1 MADVK
6 LTVGVEYS
14 PSLVNFQD
22 AIGKIAKSVNSNPP
36 KIKVQLD
43 TNSARTELA
52 KLQNQI
58 KALGNQKIKIEAVTS
73 NKNTGNDS
81 AKNESTK
88 KLTSDT
94 TAYNKA
100 LKSVN
105 DLLIQLNKNQERW
118 SQAGSGTS
126 SAAYNDYVKQI
137 SAAESLKSS
146 LESGNL
152 TGKQFNETLTQIKA
166 SASEAAKSINFAG
179 EDTKALE
186 NLTAGTKEYNDA
198 LMKIATLRE
207 KIQTNLSKWSAAEKG
222 TSSNEYNSLKQQVTE
237 LDNLEAKIKSLN
249 ATRPEFANQFSA
261 ISQAASDASIKIKQA
276 GEDTILLIKDTQQ
289 YNDAMAKI
297 TNARADIQQKLKDWT
312 AAKNGK
318 SSESYEALKSADKAY
333 KDLGDRLESGAM
345 KANEFNN
352 SFSNVSA
359 TVNQASSEIR
369 SAGEN
374 TLSLGDKLTNVTKF
388 AAQFVSATRIIYAA
402 IRTFKDMARTSIE
415 IESAMNR
422 IQIVTGATD
431 SQMENF
437 FAEAT
442 SRAKELGTSITD
454 IAGSIETFSRLGYQ
468 LEDASE
474 LAKYATIM
482 SNVADVDVETA
493 TTGITSI
500 IKGFDMDVSNAEH
513 VSDVLVEVGQK
524 YAISAE
530 ELMQAF
536 ERGGASMNASNT
548 SFEKTAALFAAT
560 NASLQN
566 AAKTGT
572 VWNTVSARIRSAT
585 KELEEMGEST
595 EDLAGGFSK
604 YRDELLART
613 GVDIQDAS
621 GRYRDL
627 YDIFVD
633 IAKVWDTLADDQSKA
648 RVGEILGGTRNQ
660 AAIMSTITNIKDA
673 ISAYDSAMNSAGV
686 STEANNK
693 YMETTAAHIG
703 QLKAS
708 FQELSSDVFDSNV
721 MKVFVDGLRGIVEI
735 IDFLIDHIGILGV
748 IGATAAVTLVAK
760 LGGIVPAISLITTS
774 IERAIITAGGLSN
787 ALAVALPFAGLIAFA
802 GAIAYVATSFDR
814 VKDSAT
820 EAIGE
825 YEQTKGRL
833 ETVNQELETT
843 RSKLEGLEGRTLKA
857 VDPEEYERLV
867 QYNNELEREQ
877 RILEHAAAID
887 KKQAAS
893 QANDVLT
900 HYQRWSSDTT
910 NPDAFGVDTS
920 YREGTIIDK
929 INDYT
934 DRINKKREEYNNISN
949 SLDTK
954 TKELDVAE
962 ANNDK
967 KTAKSLEKEIESL
980 EKYRDKVDSA
990 ISNLESERQ
999 KDIDDTSEFF
1009 NALKDVEGY
1018 EDVFNAYDDALNRV
1032 DESIGIVSDSTSNMA
1047 GESGAAAIEIESL
1060 STTFDRTKD
1069 SAEKYSKTL
1078 SSLQSALNEQGTG
1091 KSLSL
1096 EAFNSDELKEYK
1108 SALEY
1113 TNGTLQYNLDKV
1125 NEITAA
1131 KAEEEKATISANKA
1145 QAQSKYLENAKEID
1159 ELRESLETYKDM
1171 SQDERSAI
1179 ENNIQ
1184 SLLNENS
1191 TIVDNCAA
1199 YDLMTAS
1206 INEATSAYQNWINAQ
1221 SASETG
1227 DMFDSAKT
1235 AFQKIDEVLTGN
1247 TTKKNTKDK
1256 EVSENYGK
1264 VGRKDYQAAIDFVVP
1279 ETIDR
1284 DDADAVESYIESI
1297 SSYFTYDS
1305 TGSMSGL
1312 NIDTF
1317 LDNAVKEGLM
1327 TVEGDDYKVAGQKT
1341 MQDFADGLGLSL
1353 PLVQAIFGELQEYDF
1368 EFSWADEAPKTL
1380 GDMAVEAREASEAL
1394 RSMEEHSDIKLV
1406 MDVSKFE
1413 DTSKA
1418 IEALEDNIEQM
1429 NKLKATVP
1437 VDSSEVE
1444 YANSIIQYCIAQK
1457 QTLSAPLVM
1466 SVDTSQV
1473 SGAIGDALSL
1483 MQQFQETQN
1492 TKELMTS
1499 VNAEADTSQVDAAI
1513 SDITEK
1519 INNLPQD
1526 VKTNVGINVEG
1537 EASITDIQNAIN
1549 SITSSDQLVKIG
1561 VDTSAIDG
1569 YLPENKDADAVY
1581 GVDDSAVKQY
1591 KAPDKNAIV
1600 TYDVNHKAV
1609 DAYNPNN
1616 LNRTV
1621 TYTYKTVGSPPSG
1634 GNGVNGTAHASGTAA
1649 ASGNWGTAAGGT
1661 TLVGELG
1668 REIVVDPRTGKWYT
1682 VGDTGAEFVN
1692 IPRGAIVFNHLQ
1704 TEDLLEDGYAI
1715 GRASALASGTAL
1727 VTGGGKK
1734 PKYRKSSGSRSSD
1747 SGGRKSSS
1755 SKKKSS
1761 SSKKK
1766 SSSKKSSSS
1775 KDTDETLK
1783 NFKEWL
1789 SKLFDWIEIRIK
1801 RVQDKI
1807 DKYVNDAKWA
1817 EQSGFYGTAADNYRG
1832 AINTTATLITN
1843 QKDAR
1848 DRYNVQAERTLSKA
1862 ISSGLISRDQASTIR
1877 KKVANGTIEI
1887 SEYNERMQEV
1897 VKSYQSWYDKAKTA
1911 SNAIS
1916 ELHQKIRDYINDLK
1930 AVRDAQRKATIERIN
1945 NNVSIGTGGTNY
1957 MPGIANNQ
1965 LRYQNVQLENQNS
1978 AYSYEVSAF
1987 SNDILKLAS
1996 GAAGSING
2004 ILKGKGLSKIKNK
2017 NNREAYKKA
2026 LKQAKTLMWSQE
2038 IVPDSILNTIK
2049 KYSLEIYN
2057 KIYAYNLAIGKLEEA
2072 RMEQALNYSDTSA
2085 EIYKNIAETYK
2096 NTDDKTN
2103 STIDLIDA
2111 RISNATSA
2119 SEKNAYIDKQIAQY
2133 NQLLVNDDKEIQEY
2147 ESLRRT
2153 SASTISS
2160 SNAITSRLSSLS
2172 ASARSNYQRII
2183 DSVRATVRAGN
2194 YISASMLAS
2203 LADMYSKGY
2212 ITAAFYQACIDYNNA
2227 LDSKN
2232 NAIAQKEID
2241 AETVKQQKL
2250 ALGQEKF
2257 TNIENE
2263 YETKRS
2269 AIDASSS
2276 YIGAIQSTKTT
2287 RGAKL
2292 TASDYKSLIDN
2303 SKKQQELYLQEINSL
2318 QNVIRSNLA
2327 NGYWTT
2333 SSQEYK
2339 EALISLENYKTSMQE
2354 CITTQEEYNNS
2365 IAQIPLDTIEAA
2377 LDLLDSIADY
2387 NKSVSD
2393 LKTAMG
2399 KDLAESDYLDQ
2410 ITDNTNKIKKHS
2422 EERAKVYSYYLSA
2435 LASSDKVFGGKTA
2448 DEWMQMYN
2456 SIGATINGLKA
2467 DNEALKDSMRDDVY
2481 WRSFERAH
2489 DAANRLHDVL
2499 SGIADLIDED
2509 MYYDENGDLTS
2520 YGISQVAN
2528 LVKEYEN
2535 ARTEV
2540 QNYSND
2546 IANLNSLYKDG
2557 QYTTE
2562 EYKQKLAELQKNLL
2576 ESAGD
2581 MKGYL
2586 EDIKDIYKD
2595 LDKSE
2600 LDALYKLIDARNKA
2614 LDAKKEYYDY
2624 DKTIRE
2630 KTEDIQE
2637 LTAQI
2642 AALDGISTAEA
2653 KAKRAKL
2660 EEQLTKA
2667 QEDLEETQGDHFLS
2681 LSKDALSD
2689 LKTTLDEEFDNKWE
2703 SLSRDLDKLAELL
2716 NDANTL
2722 SQNNTAVVSE
2732 TLNSLLRFYGVN
2744 PDTTGIKTRYAT
2756 GIKRVNGNVVG
2767 LSNEAGSELVVTKY
2781 GIISRF
2787 NPGDGVVPA
2796 DMTARLYELA
2806 QSIKPNS
2813 SFGKSSIKDFS
2824 GSLNSVEIQQSY
2836 GSLIN
2841 VEGNADAVTVSDLRR
2856 LSKDILE
2863 RSYDYTTSR
2872 IKQDYVKTG
2881 GIRKV

>member
-1 MADVK
+1 MADIK

-43 TNSARTELA
+43 TNSAKTELA

-73 NKNTGNDS
+73 SKNTGQDS

-88 KLTSDT
+88 KLTADT

-100 LKSVN
+100 LKNVN
-105 DLLIQLNKNQERW
+105 DLLIQLNKNQEKW
-118 SQAGSGTS
+118 TSAGAGTS
-126 SAAYNDYVKQI
+126 SAAYKDYVNQI
-137 SAAESLKSS
+137 NAAESLKKS
-146 LESGNL
+146 LQSGSL
-152 TGKQFNETLTQIKA
+152 TGKEFSKTLSEIKA
-166 SASEAAKSINFAG
+166 NASEAAKSINFAN
-179 EDTKALE
+179 EDNKSLE
-186 NLTAGTKEYNDA
+186 KLTAGTKEYNDA
-198 LMKIATLRE
+198 LTKISTLRTKLQENTE
-207 KIQTNLSKWSAAEKG
+207 KWTAAKSG
-222 TSSNEYNSLKQQVTE
+222 NSQQDYLALKNQITE
-237 LDNLEAKIKSLN
+237 LDNLENKLKTSGASM
-249 ATRPEFANQFSA
+249 AEFREQFSA
-261 ISQAASDASIKIKQA
+261 INQVATTATENIKRA
-276 GEDTILLIKDTQQ
+276 GDDTVLLSKDTKE
-289 YNDAMAKI
+289 YSDAMAKLSK
-297 TNARADIQQKLKDWT
+297 TQLDIQSKLQNWT

-318 SSESYEALKSADKAY
+318 SSSSYELLEKQSEACD
-333 KDLGDRLESGAM
+333 DLRSKLESGQL
-345 KANEFNN
+345 KITEFNDGL
-352 SFSNVSA
+352 SQIGS
-359 TVNQASSEIR
+359 TASTASTQIQQ
-369 SAGEN
+369 AGEN
-374 TLSLGDKLTNVTKF
+374 TLSFGDKLSNVTKF
-388 AAQFVSATRIIYAA
+388 AAQFVSATRIIYGA

-415 IESAMNR
+415 IESAMKR
-422 IQIVTGATD
+422 IQIVTGATN
-431 SQMENF
+431 SQMNNF

-442 SRAKELGTSITD
+442 SRAKELGTSITE

-482 SNVADVDVETA
+482 SNVADVDVDTA

-566 AAKTGT
+566 ASKTGT

-613 GVDIQDAS
+613 GVDIQDAT

-633 IAKVWDTLADDQSKA
+633 IAKVWDNLADDQSKA

-673 ISAYDSAMNSAGV
+673 ISAYDSAINSAGV

-708 FQELSSDVFDSNV
+708 FQELSADVFNSHV
-721 MKVFVDGLRGIVEI
+721 MKAFVDSLRGIVEV
-735 IDFLIDHIGILGV
+735 IDFLVDHISILGV
-748 IGATAAVTLVAK
+748 IGIAAATGLIVK
-760 LGGIVPAISLITTS
+760 FGGIIPVISMVTVA
-774 IERAIITAGGLSN
+774 IERAIVTAGGFSA
-787 ALAVALPFAGLIAFA
+787 ALTAMLPIAGMVAGI
-802 GAIAYVATSFDR
+802 GAIAGVVAYAATSFDR
-814 VKDSAT
+814 AKSSAT

-825 YEQTKGRL
+825 YEQTQGRL
-833 ETVNQELETT
+833 EVVNQELETT
-843 RSKLEGLEGRTLKA
+843 RSKLDGLEGKTLQA
-857 VDPEEYERLV
+857 VNPEEYDRLV

-887 KKQAAS
+887 KKEAAR

-900 HYQRWSSDTT
+900 HYQRWSSDTP
-910 NPDAFGVDTS
+910 NPNASGDDAM
-920 YREGTIIDK
+920 YRDGNIIDK

-934 DRINKKREEYNNISN
+934 ERINKKRAEYDAVSA
-949 SLDTK
+949 SLDAK
-954 TKELDVAE
+954 YQALDNAE
-962 ANNDK
+962 ADK
-967 KTAKSLEKEIESL
+967 DESTVKALEKDIESL
-980 EKYRDKVDSA
+980 EKNRDTIDAA
-990 ISNLESERQ
+990 ISSLETQRQ
-999 KDIDDTSEFF
+999 QDINDTSEFF
-1009 NALKDVEGY
+1009 DALRGVEGY
-1018 EDVFNAYDDALNRV
+1018 EDIFNAYDDALNRV
-1032 DESIGIVSDSTSNMA
+1032 DESINGVSDSTSGMA
-1047 GESGAAAIEIESL
+1047 SESDAAAAEVESL
-1060 STTFDRTKD
+1060 STVFDKTKE
-1069 SAEKYSKTL
+1069 SADKYSKTL

-1096 EAFNSDELKEYK
+1096 EAFNSDELKDYK

-1145 QAQSKYLENAKEID
+1145 QSQSQYLENAKRID
-1159 ELRESLETYKDM
+1159 QLRNSLESYTYL
-1171 SQDERSAI
+1171 SQDERDAI
-1179 ENNIQ
+1179 KSNIQ
-1184 SLLNENS
+1184 SLLDENS

-1206 INEATSAYQNWINAQ
+1206 INEATGAYQNWINAQ

-1353 PLVQAIFGELQEYDF
+1353 PLVQAIFGELQEYDLK
-1368 EFSWADEAPKTL
+1368 FSWADEAPKTL
-1380 GDMAVEAREASEAL
+1380 GDMAVEARQASEAL
-1394 RSMEEHSDIKLV
+1394 REMDEYSDIKLV
-1406 MDVSKFE
+1406 MDVTKFD

-1418 IEALEDNIEQM
+1418 IEALDDNIEQM
-1429 NKLKATVP
+1429 NKLKATVS

-1473 SGAIGDALSL
+1473 SGSIGEALSL

-1513 SDITEK
+1513 SDITDK
-1519 INNLPQD
+1519 INSLPQD
-1526 VKTNVGINVEG
+1526 IKTSIGIDVEG

-1549 SITSSDQLVKIG
+1549 SITSTEQLVKLG

-1581 GVDDSAVKQY
+1581 GVDDSAVKKY
-1591 KAPDKNAIV
+1591 KAPDKDAIV
-1600 TYDVNHKAV
+1600 TYDVNHRAV
-1609 DAYNPNN
+1609 DAYNPKN
-1616 LNRTV
+1616 LDRTV

-1634 GNGVNGTAHASGTAA
+1634 GNSANGTAHASGTAA
-1649 ASGNWGTAAGGT
+1649 SSGNWGTASGGT

-1668 REIVVDPRTGKWYT
+1668 REIVVDPRTGRWYT

-1704 TEDLLEDGYAI
+1704 TEDLLEDGYVI
-1715 GRASALASGTAL
+1715 GRASALASGTAM

-1734 PKYRKSSGSRSSD
+1734 PKYRRSSGSRSSD
-1747 SGGRKSSS
+1747 TGG
-1755 SKKKSS
+1755 KKKSS
-1761 SSKKK
+1761 SSKK

-1775 KDTDETLK
+1775 KDTDETLNK
-1783 NFKEWL
+1783 FKEWVT
-1789 SKLFDWIEIRIK
+1789 KLFDWIEIRVK
-1801 RVQDKI
+1801 RIQDRI
-1807 DKYVNDAKWA
+1807 DRYVENAKWA
-1817 EQSGFYGTAADNYRG
+1817 EKNGAYGTAANNYRD
-1832 AINTTATLITN
+1832 AISLTTTQITT
-1843 QKDAR
+1843 QQAAR
-1848 DRYNVQAERTLSKA
+1848 DRYFLQAERTLSRA
-1862 ISSGLISRDQASTIR
+1862 ISSGLISKDQASTIR
-1877 KKVANGTIEI
+1877 KKVANGSIEI

-1897 VKSYQSWYDKAKTA
+1897 IKSYQTWYDKASSA
-1911 SNAIS
+1911 GSAIE
-1916 ELHQKIRDYINDLK
+1916 ELHRKIKDYIADLK
-1930 AVRDAQRKATIERIN
+1930 AVRDAQRKATIDRIN

-1957 MPGIANNQ
+1957 TPGIANNQ
-1965 LRYQNVQLENQNS
+1965 LRYKNIQLQNQNA
-1978 AYSYEVSAF
+1978 AYSTEVTNF

-1996 GAAGSING
+1996 NAAGSING
-2004 ILKGKGLSKIKNK
+2004 QLNTKNLNKIKNAK
-2017 NNREAYKKA
+2017 NRDAYKKA
-2026 LKQAKTLMWSQE
+2026 LNQAKSYMWSQKV
-2038 IVPDSILNTIK
+2038 VPDSTLNTIK
-2049 KYSLEIYN
+2049 KYSLAIYN
-2057 KIYAYNLAIGKLEEA
+2057 KVYAYNAAIGKLEEA
-2072 RMEQALNYSDTSA
+2072 RMEQALNYAETSS
-2085 EIYKNIAETYK
+2085 EIFKNIANVYS
-2096 NTDDKTN
+2096 NTDNNTN
-2103 STIDLIDA
+2103 SNIDLLKAKIA
-2111 RISNATSA
+2111 NTASA
-2119 SEKNAYIDKQIAQY
+2119 SGKNSYIDKQIAQY
-2133 NQLLVNDDKEIQEY
+2133 EQILKNDDREIKEY
-2147 ESLRRT
+2147 EDLRK
-2153 SASTISS
+2153 SNASTITSS
-2160 SNAITSRLSSLS
+2160 KAITSRFSSLS
-2172 ASARSNYQRII
+2172 ASTRKNYQKII
-2183 DSVRATVRAGN
+2183 NDVKSYVKSGKYITAG
-2194 YISASMLAS
+2194 ALAG
-2203 LADMYSKGY
+2203 LANMYSKGY
-2212 ITAAFYQACIDYNNA
+2212 ITAAFYQACINYNNA

-2232 NAIAQKEID
+2232 NAIAKREID
-2241 AETVKQQKL
+2241 KQTVIQQKL

-2257 TNIENE
+2257 TNIESE
-2263 YETKRS
+2263 YGTRRS
-2269 AIDASSS
+2269 ALDASAG
-2276 YIGAIQSTKTT
+2276 ITQAIQGTKTT
-2287 RGAKL
+2287 RGVKL
-2292 TASDYKSLIDN
+2292 SASDYNTLLDN
-2303 SKKQQELYLQEINSL
+2303 SRKQQKLFADEIFSL
-2318 QNVIRSNLA
+2318 QSVISSNLT

-2339 EALISLENYKTSMQE
+2339 DALISLDNYKIKMQE
-2354 CITTQEEYNNS
+2354 CITTQEEYNNA

-2377 LDLLDSIADY
+2377 LSLLDSIADY
-2387 NKSVSD
+2387 NKSVID
-2393 LKTAMG
+2393 LKKAMG
-2399 KDLAESDYLDQ
+2399 KDLSESDYITQMEYNTKQ
-2410 ITDNTNKIKKHS
+2410 IEKYS
-2422 EERAKVYSYYLSA
+2422 EERAKVYMYYLNA
-2435 LASSDKVFGGKTA
+2435 LASADQVFGGKTA
-2448 DEWMQMYN
+2448 DEWMEMYN
-2456 SIGATINGLKA
+2456 SIGSTINGLMD
-2467 DNEALKDSMRDDVY
+2467 DNEGLKDSLRDDVY
-2481 WRSFERAH
+2481 WRTFDRAH
-2489 DAANRLHDVL
+2489 DAAKRLHDVI
-2499 SGIADLIDED
+2499 SGISDLIDDD
-2509 MYYDENGDLTS
+2509 MYYDENGKLTS

-2540 QNYSND
+2540 ENYSND
-2546 IANLNSLYKDG
+2546 IANLNALYKNG

-2562 EYKQKLAELQKNLL
+2562 EYTEKLGELQKGILD
-2576 ESAGD
+2576 SAGD
-2581 MKGYL
+2581 MKNYL
-2586 EDIKDIYKD
+2586 EDIRDMYKDI
-2595 LDKSE
+2595 DKAE

-2660 EEQLTKA
+2660 QEQLAKA
-2667 QEDLEETQGDHFLS
+2667 QEDLAETQNSHMLS

-2689 LKTTLDEEFDNKWE
+2689 LKTTLNEEFDNKWE
-2703 SLSRDLDKLAELL
+2703 SLGKNLEQLAELL
-2716 NDANTL
+2716 RDANTL
-2722 SQNNTAVVSE
+2722 AQNNTAVVSN
-2732 TLNSLLRFYGVN
+2732 TLNSLLGFYGIN
-2744 PDTTGIKTRYAT
+2744 PEETGIGARYAT
-2756 GIKRVNGNVVG
+2756 GIKHVNGSVIG

-2781 GIISRF
+2781 GIISKF

-2813 SFGKSSIKDFS
+2813 SFGKSNIKDFP
-2824 GSLNSVEIQQSY
+2824 GGLGSVEIQQNY

-2841 VEGNADAVTVSDLRR
+2841 VEGNADAVTVNDLRR

-2863 RSYDYTTSR
+2863 RSYDYTTAR

-2881 GIRKV
+2881 GIRKA